1 MTTTLE
7 TSTTLAEPTLTEPT
21 LAPGVNPAG
30 KVNPVF
36 SFPPEQIDFAPLEI
50 WENKYTDRD
59 TTIIINVPEFT
70 SVCPKTGLPD
80 IGTIIVE
87 YIPDALV
94 LELKA
99 FKYYTLSYRNC
110 GIFYEN
116 VVNKFRDDIIAA
128 IAPRYL
134 KISANFTPRGG
145 ITTAAVVEYHA
156 KRD

>member
-1 MTTTLE
+1 MTTTLH
-7 TSTTLAEPTLTEPT
+7 TTTALAEPTLLPQ
-21 LAPGVNPAG
+21 AGINPAG

-36 SFPPEQIDFAPLEI
+36 SFPPEQIEFAPLEV
-50 WENKYTDRD
+50 WENGYTDRD

-80 IGTIIVE
+80 IGTIVVE

-110 GIFYEN
+110 GIFT
-116 VVNKFRDDIIAA
+116 KMW
-128 IAPRYL
+128 
-134 KISANFTPRGG
+134 
-145 ITTAAVVEYHA
+145 
-156 KRD
+156 